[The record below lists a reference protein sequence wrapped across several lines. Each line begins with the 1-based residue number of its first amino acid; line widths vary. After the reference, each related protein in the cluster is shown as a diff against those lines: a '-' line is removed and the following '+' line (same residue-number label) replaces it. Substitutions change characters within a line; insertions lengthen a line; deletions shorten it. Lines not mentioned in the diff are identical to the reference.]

1 MLPRFVQETAAVL
14 LRQSIPHSPRQPWN
28 FGEQM
33 IEIVNQREMERI
45 LNPCS
50 YLLGH
55 WVYSST
61 NHPKPVWWLPA
72 DLHQDGLELH
82 HVVSYPWDPC
92 LSPWWIMELH
102 YLWWHLPC
110 IEDRSDGLYS
120 TIYTNKTS
128 KISDHIGSQQ
138 VPVRHPNKY
147 YIRSALRA
155 NQLNP
160 PMVLTL
166 WYHLLPPSK
175 LKDLLWT
182 PVKMKAVFALYTSL
196 AVVVQLKVPFRLQ
209 TTSLSNL
216 LMRTQA
222 VGGPLVGDR
231 RPGQEISEDIPNHLF
246 SLSYT

>member
-1 MLPRFVQETAAVL
+1 M
-14 LRQSIPHSPRQPWN
+14 
-28 FGEQM
+28 
-33 IEIVNQREMERI
+33 
-45 LNPCS
+45 
-50 YLLGH
+50 
-55 WVYSST
+55 
-61 NHPKPVWWLPA
+61 
-72 DLHQDGLELH
+72 
-82 HVVSYPWDPC
+82 
-92 LSPWWIMELH
+92 
-102 YLWWHLPC
+102 
-110 IEDRSDGLYS
+110 YS

-160 PMVLTL
+160 PMVLTLEWICTGSQRNYCGNIKCALSYL

-222 VGGPLVGDR
+222 VGGPLDGDR